1 MNTTLEIRF
10 LRNSLLVGWLGLA
23 GCSQLAPPSTKQAE
37 TGSSL
42 ALVIER
48 LNMDILHAQEIE
60 QREPGMPAP
69 DKPFTYAYGTD
80 ADHRPQQFANLRAY
94 RLDIKHRMDS
104 LQVAGRVV
112 RYDTLATGEGPVGK
126 MRVD

>member
-1 MNTTLEIRF
+1 MNTTVGIR
-10 LRNSLLVGWLGLA
+10 LLGNTLLAGWLGLA
-23 GCSQLAPPSTKQAE
+23 GCSQPAAPSTKQAE

-48 LNMDILHAQEIE
+48 LNMDIIHAREIE
-60 QREPGMPAP
+60 QRQPDMPAP
-69 DKPFTYAYGTD
+69 DKPFTYEYGTD

-104 LQVAGRVV
+104 LRVAGRVV
-112 RYDTLATGEGPVGK
+112 RYDTLVTGEGPVGK
-126 MRVD
+126 MKVD